1 VTSVYEANT
10 SFMRYPIIVFLIV
23 FATIPSFSQ
32 LKETKIEEFNSIS
45 AFGPFKINLIKSS
58 VNKMEIDYNDI
69 NSEEVTIKVKKGE
82 LSIKLRNR
90 SFFDFGDDSNWEKT
104 NHRYANV
111 IIYYKEI
118 SSIEVRAGA
127 TVDANEAIVAK
138 QLFLACKMGAEMELE
153 VKAQTLELESSMGSE
168 VKLRGSAEDVKIKS
182 KMGSSVNA
190 SSLKSQKVR
199 VSSSMGSEVSVFA
212 EKELDA
218 SADFGASITYRGN
231 PAIKNTSRFLGAEI
245 GWN

>member
-1 VTSVYEANT
+1 
-10 SFMRYPIIVFLIV
+10 MRYPIIIFLFVFE
-23 FATIPSFSQ
+23 TISSFGQS
-32 LKETKIEEFNSIS
+32 KEIKIEELKSIS

-58 VNKMEIDYNDI
+58 ANKMEIDYNGIDP
-69 NSEEVTIKVKKGE
+69 EEVTIKVKEGE

-90 SFFDFGDDSNWEKT
+90 NFFDFGDNSNWEKT

-111 IIYYKEI
+111 IIHYKEI

-127 TVDANEAIVAK
+127 TVDANETIIVK
-138 QLFLACKMGAEMELE
+138 QLFLACKMGAEMELDIKTE
-153 VKAQTLELESSMGSE
+153 TLELESSMGSE
-168 VKLRGSAEDVKIKS
+168 VKLRGTAEDVKIKS

-231 PAIKNTSRFLGAEI
+231 PAMKSTSKFLGAEVD
-245 GWN
+245 GH